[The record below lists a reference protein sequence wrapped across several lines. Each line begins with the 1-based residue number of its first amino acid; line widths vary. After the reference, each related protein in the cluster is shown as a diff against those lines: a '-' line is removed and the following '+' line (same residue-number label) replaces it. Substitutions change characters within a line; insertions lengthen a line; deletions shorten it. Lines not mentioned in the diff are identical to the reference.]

1 MSRQTRA
8 ADSAYCEGTGAHQKK
23 SSQKEYS
30 AWKALESKECM
41 LLQIEVSTACKGL
54 VRGMLR
60 TDPDKRMSLQ
70 EIISNP
76 WFQHDLPSGAMAMN
90 DFYSNCTPLPQEVP
104 LPPTKVCTCVSSCVT
119 TII

>member
-1 MSRQTRA
+1 M
-8 ADSAYCEGTGAHQKK
+8 
-23 SSQKEYS
+23 
-30 AWKALESKECM
+30 CM
-41 LLQIEVSTACKGL
+41 YLQIEVSSACKEL

-90 DFYSNCTPLPQEVP
+90 DFYSNCTPLPQEVS
-104 LPPTKVCTCVSSCVT
+104 LPPADACVCSCSCAAPTFGMPHSLLKVVSLHLKRPW
-119 TII
+119 